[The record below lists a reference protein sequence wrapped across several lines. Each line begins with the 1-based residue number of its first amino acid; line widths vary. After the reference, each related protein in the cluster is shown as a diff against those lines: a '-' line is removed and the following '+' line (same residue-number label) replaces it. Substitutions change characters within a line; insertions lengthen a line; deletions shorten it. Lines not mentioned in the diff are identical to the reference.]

1 MKTKLMVSALFV
13 ALITG
18 IAVAAD
24 PVGPKVV
31 ILSQKDSG
39 IFKVIYEGAKAGRVN
54 LKISN
59 QAGVIVFNESVAGVD
74 GFVRPVN
81 FNGMTPGEYTIEVS
95 DASGKQSHKVN
106 YGVKQASAN
115 MIHIAKIAG
124 GNKYLLAFAKGSE
137 EKFNVRI
144 FDGSSNLVH
153 DQNLLV
159 SGNFGLV
166 YNLNDVAG
174 IPTFEVTDK
183 SGNTKVIKY

>member
-1 MKTKLMVSALFV
+1 MKTKLMVSALLV
-13 ALITG
+13 ALVTG

-31 ILSQKDSG
+31 IVNQKESG

-59 QAGVIVFNESVAGVD
+59 DAGVIVFNESVAGVD

-81 FNGMTPGEYTIEVS
+81 FKGMAEGEYTIEVS
-95 DASGKQSHKVN
+95 DASGKQVHKVN
-106 YGVKQASAN
+106 YAVDQSIN
-115 MIHIAKIAG
+115 LVHVSKITG
-124 GNKYLLAFAKGSE
+124 ENKYLFAVSNVAG
-137 EKFNVRI
+137 EKINVRI

-153 DQNLLV
+153 EQNLVV

-166 YNLNDVAG
+166 YNLKDVAG
-174 IPTFEVTDK
+174 IPTFEVTDN
-183 SGNTKVIKY
+183 SGNTRLIKY